1 MAQKFLTGVQLTD
14 GSAGSPAL
22 SFSSDT
28 NTGIYWNT
36 YSGDAKQ
43 LNIATDGTVRAS
55 FNSAGITSYANIY
68 SGPSGQFRNYA
79 GVWKATTGTTG
90 NGFEFSSAD
99 QTGAMTLTSNG
110 NLKVHNN
117 IRSQGHS
124 TTGLSGKGMELRFFT
139 DTDIGSILSY
149 DRTNNTYLP
158 VGVFGSTVSLQTNGA
173 ERLHIT
179 NAGNVG
185 IGVTPASI
193 DQKLRVNGNIKV
205 GDSQKFV
212 AGVGDDL
219 QIQHTGTHSFITNAT
234 GDLIIANY
242 ADDRSIYLQSDDGS
256 GGSINYIQIE
266 GSTNQTKFQK
276 NTKHL
281 DDVRAIFGASN
292 DLQIYH
298 NSTSS
303 NGIIENSTNDLV
315 IQNNADNKDII
326 FRSDNGSGGVIEYL
340 RLDGSDER
348 LTVNAPNGML
358 FFDNIKA
365 KFGTG
370 GDLQILHDGS
380 NSYVRAEGTGD
391 LVIEQKTDDKD
402 ILFKSDDGSGGV
414 TTYILLDG
422 SLKKTQFWQSTRH
435 IDNVYATF
443 GISDDLQ
450 IYHNGTDSVIDNT
463 TGDLYITNK
472 ADDKDIIFRSDDGS
486 GGFTTYFF
494 LDGSSVTTQFYKT
507 IKLYDAAFLYI
518 GDGNDL
524 QFYHNGTNST
534 IANYTGTLYIANN
547 QNDGDIAFQCDDGS
561 GGITEYILIDG
572 SAEQTKFSKD
582 TKHIDNA
589 RGKFGDS
596 NDLSIFHNGS
606 NSYIEN
612 TTGDLFLVNYA
623 NDKDIRFYSDNGS
636 GGAVEYFRV
645 DGNITKT
652 VFIRDTKHEDSVKGL
667 FGTNDDLQI
676 YHDGS
681 NSYIKQQGAATGD
694 LIIEQNVDDGDI
706 IFRSD
711 NGGGGVTTYFK
722 LDGTNKRTRFEE
734 DILIADTKRLRIGSG
749 ADLQI
754 YHDGSNSFVS
764 DLGTGNLNLQGSIVA
779 IESPSGENYFVG
791 VENSY
796 SAMYYDNSI
805 KLQTTSTGISITGD
819 LTVSGTTT
827 TVNQTNLDVSDNIIG
842 LNRGASTNTND
853 SGLIIER
860 GSTGDNAA
868 FLWDESEDKF
878 VFGLTTATPSATGNV
893 SLSDFRGIKTGPI
906 TASGSITASSDV
918 TTSGSYFA
926 DTHFRS
932 TDGNA
937 TLSATGGGGVY
948 LRPNGFSSTTGQA
961 VIDAANGDATFSGGI
976 QAGLSGSIHGTDNQ
990 TASIYMN
997 TSGVGLSGKFGSY
1010 ARNIIRSNGT
1020 NTIQIGD
1027 NTSLISLIQL
1037 KAGSSSVDG
1046 VIQLMTHNTERMR
1059 VTHDGRVGVNTS
1071 SPGAKLHVV
1080 ESTTNTQALRVDDG
1094 TSFVSVVPS
1103 LGSGGYTGVSSAGDI
1118 GLIFSIDGDNTTD
1131 TTNGLLI
1138 APHTQTSGGLK
1149 ILENGNVGIGVAT
1162 PNTKLQVAGIIQSTE
1177 SGNSAFYGG
1186 DYVRVFNNQNFRFRN
1201 SGGTVIANIGMS
1213 GDSYFNG
1220 GNVGIGT
1227 TSPAAKFNVQGSGT
1241 IGWGNL
1247 GNALV
1252 LAGTTSYGIG
1262 IDANEIAGKGDNL
1275 YFGTI
1280 QNHSIIIRTNGANER
1295 MRITNTGNVGIANTS
1310 PAYKLDVGGTSR
1322 IGGTIHMY
1330 GAVRNY
1336 SGNFSLQ
1343 QGVQD
1348 SDIFFKVNDGGTTT
1362 TVMTIDGSESTVGI
1376 GTTAPQTN
1384 TKLEVSGAL
1393 KAGNKTSW
1401 SDRDGA
1407 ALTTTGRVVAGLT
1420 GNANGNGASAL
1431 YIFTCYGGGG
1441 YQRIAYSC
1449 RNQSGT
1455 WVVNKDID
1463 EGVDAF
1469 DVVAST
1475 PSSGSAVTFT
1485 FKGRTSSQGYTASV
1499 FIEHMGHNLDTQY
1512 VG

>member
-43 LNIATDGTVRAS
+43 LNIATDGAVRAS
-55 FNSAGITSYANIY
+55 FNSAGITSYSNVYTAA
-68 SGPSGQFRNYA
+68 SGSFRNYS
-79 GVWKATTGTTG
+79 GVWKATTGTSG
-90 NGFEFSSAD
+90 NGFEFTTPD

-681 NSYIKQQGAATGD
+681 NSYIKHQGAATGD
-694 LIIEQNVDDGDI
+694 LIIEQNVDDKDI

-827 TVNQTNLDVSDNIIG
+827 TVNQTNLDISDNIIG

>member
-43 LNIATDGTVRAS
+43 LNIATDGVVRAS

-139 DTDIGSILSY
+139 DTDVGSILSY
-149 DRTNNTYLP
+149 DRSNSTYLP
-158 VGVFGSTVSLQTNGA
+158 IGVFGSTVSLQTNGT

-193 DQKLRVNGNIKV
+193 GQKLRVNGNIKV
-205 GDSQKFV
+205 GDSQKFL
-212 AGVGDDL
+212 AGVD
-219 QIQHTGTHSFITNAT
+219 
-234 GDLIIANY
+234 
-242 ADDRSIYLQSDDGS
+242 
-256 GGSINYIQIE
+256 
-266 GSTNQTKFQK
+266 
-276 NTKHL
+276 
-281 DDVRAIFGASN
+281 N

-298 NSTSS
+298 SGTDSFINNDT
-303 NGIIENSTNDLV
+303 GDLIIKNFANDR
-315 IQNNADNKDII
+315 DII
-326 FRSDNGSGGVIEYL
+326 FQSDNGSGGIATYFYL
-340 RLDGSDER
+340 
-348 LTVNAPNGML
+348 
-358 FFDNIKA
+358 
-365 KFGTG
+365 
-370 GDLQILHDGS
+370 DGS
-380 NSYVRAEGTGD
+380 NSHTNFQLNARWVDNAKAEFGNSGD
-391 LVIEQKTDDKD
+391 LD
-402 ILFKSDDGSGGV
+402 IYHDGSTSYIINQTGNFDITNSSNDAELRFRCDNGSGG
-414 TTYILLDG
+414 
-422 SLKKTQFWQSTRH
+422 
-435 IDNVYATF
+435 NA
-443 GISDDLQ
+443 
-450 IYHNGTDSVIDNT
+450 
-463 TGDLYITNK
+463 
-472 ADDKDIIFRSDDGS
+472 
-486 GGFTTYFF
+486 TYFF
-494 LDGSSVTTQFYKT
+494 LDGSRADGTY
-507 IKLYDAAFLYI
+507 LYTEFPDNSII
-518 GDGNDL
+518 GLGNDTDL
-524 QFYHNGTNST
+524 QMYHNSTNSV
-534 IANYTGTLYIANN
+534 IDNYTGDL
-547 QNDGDIAFQCDDGS
+547 AFQQKADDKDIVFKCDDGS
-561 GGITEYILIDG
+561 GGITEYFKLQG
-572 SAEQTKFSKD
+572 SNERLVVAAPNGMKFNDS
-582 TKHIDNA
+582 IQA
-589 RGKFGDS
+589 KFG
-596 NDLSIFHNGS
+596 NGS
-606 NSYIEN
+606 DLQIYHDSTNSVIN
-612 TTGDLFLVNYA
+612 NVTGNLQIYNNA
-623 NDKDIRFYSDNGS
+623 NDGDIQFISDDGT
-636 GGAVEYFRV
+636 GGTTEYFRV
-645 DGNITKT
+645 DGGITKT
-652 VFIRDTKHEDSVKGL
+652 VFVRDTKHLDSQKGL
-667 FGTNDDLQI
+667 FGTNDDLRI
-676 YHDGS
+676 LHDGS
-681 NSYIKQQGAATGD
+681 DSFINSNGAGNLYIQQFNDDKDIIFKCDDGSGSVTEYFRLDGSSGYNIFSKDLYFIDNVTLRIGTGQDLRIYHNATNNFIEGYTGN
-694 LIIEQNVDDGDI
+694 LIIQNHNDDGDI
-706 IFRSD
+706 IFKSD
-711 NGGGGVTTYFK
+711 DGSGGTTEYFR
-722 LDGTNKRTRFEE
+722 LDGSEVRTRFFQNAIFG
-734 DILIADTKRLRIGSG
+734 DNVKAQFGTGG
-749 ADLQI
+749 DLEI
-754 YHDGSNSFVS
+754 YHDGSDSYIHDN
-764 DLGTGNLNLQGSIVA
+764 GTGDLRVRTNRFVLNNAADTENLIRAEQNSSVELFYNNSKKL
-779 IESPSGENYFVG
+779 ETTNTG
-791 VENSY
+791 V
-796 SAMYYDNSI
+796 
-805 KLQTTSTGISITGD
+805 SITGD

-842 LNRGASTNTND
+842 LNRGASTNAND

-860 GSTGDNAA
+860 GTTGDNAA

-893 SLSDFRGIKTGPI
+893 SLSGYSGIKT
-906 TASGSITASSDV
+906 GSITASSDI
-918 TTSGSYFA
+918 TTSGSVFA

-948 LRPNGFSSTTGQA
+948 LRPNGYGSTTGQV
-961 VIDAANGDATFSGGI
+961 VITASNGDATFNGGI
-976 QAGLSGSIHGTDNQ
+976 KVNQSATIHGTDNQ
-990 TASIYMN
+990 IASIYMN
-997 TSGVGLSGKFGSY
+997 AGGYGLSGKFGSY
-1010 ARNIIRSNGT
+1010 ARNLIRSNGT

-1046 VIQLMTHNTERMR
+1046 VIQLSTKNTERMR
-1059 VTHDGRVGVNTS
+1059 ITHDGKVGVNTS

-1103 LGSGGYTGVSSAGDI
+1103 LGSGGYTGISTAGDI

-1138 APHTQTSGGLK
+1138 APHTNTSGGLK

-1162 PNTKLQVAGIIQSTE
+1162 PGARLQVNGST
-1177 SGNSAFYGG
+1177 SDGTANAFIA
-1186 DYVRVFNNQNFRFRN
+1186 RN
-1201 SGGTVIANIGMS
+1201 SSATSLFSIRNDGRIDVPSGAIVHSGGGYANTS
-1213 GDSYFNG
+1213 TNDSYFTG
-1220 GNVGIGT
+1220 DLGIGT
-1227 TSPAAKFNVQGSGT
+1227 TSPAVKLHVEGGNSYTPIRFDGFGNYQG
-1241 IGWGNL
+1241 
-1247 GNALV
+1247 
-1252 LAGTTSYGIG
+1252 Y
-1262 IDANEIAGKGDNL
+1262 L
-1275 YFGTI
+1275 Y
-1280 QNHSIIIRTNGANER
+1280 
-1295 MRITNTGNVGIANTS
+1295 
-1310 PAYKLDVGGTSR
+1310 
-1322 IGGTIHMY
+1322 
-1330 GAVRNY
+1330 
-1336 SGNFSLQ
+1336 
-1343 QGVQD
+1343 
-1348 SDIFFKVNDGGTTT
+1348 NDGGGIGLKDSSGTNIGNLLYIHTAGNNIRLYT
-1362 TVMTIDGSESTVGI
+1362 NGSERIRFDSSGKVGI
-1376 GTTAPQTN
+1376 GTTSPQTN

-1431 YIFTCYGGGG
+1431 YIFTCYGGNG
-1441 YQRIAYSC
+1441 YQRIVYSC

-1485 FKGRTSSQGYTASV
+1485 FKARTSNQSYTASV